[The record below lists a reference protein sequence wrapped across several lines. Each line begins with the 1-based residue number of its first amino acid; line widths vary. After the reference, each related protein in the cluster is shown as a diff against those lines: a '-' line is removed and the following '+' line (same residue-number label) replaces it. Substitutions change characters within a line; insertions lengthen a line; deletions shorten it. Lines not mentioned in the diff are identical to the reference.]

1 MRRLGVI
8 GVVVLAAGCGWLS
21 QTPLLPRNRMPPPPP
36 VTYSTYR
43 QDGWDWANVARVV
56 VLTPR
61 NESAYS
67 RADTEFQAAL
77 TAELQRLGRFEV
89 VAAPIDDSAN
99 LSTVA
104 HRGGSFDE
112 RTLLNIA
119 RTTRADVVILPT
131 ITQYSPY
138 PRPRM
143 GVVLQAVAP
152 VEGKVIASVD
162 GLWDATDGGIGEQ
175 VRAYYRQRPK
185 PLPVYVRNHEIA
197 ADDNFAADI
206 ALDSPALFQR
216 WVANVTSRLLVE
228 GDGTG
233 SAGLSLGG
241 RGAKGEGDCGPCAPA
256 R

>member
-1 MRRLGVI
+1 MRRLGVFA
-8 GVVVLAAGCGWLS
+8 VVALAAGCGWLS
-21 QTPLLPRNRMPPPPP
+21 QRTLLPRNQIPPPP

-43 QDGWDWANVARVV
+43 QDGWDWGNVARVV

-61 NESAYS
+61 NESAYT

-77 TAELQRLGRFEV
+77 TSELQRLGRFEV
-89 VAAPIDDSAN
+89 VAAPIDENAN

-131 ITQYSPY
+131 VTQYSPY

-152 VEGKVIASVD
+152 VDAKVIASVD

-175 VRAYYRQRPK
+175 VRAFYRQRAK
-185 PLPVYVRNHEIA
+185 PLPPFIRNHEIV

-216 WVANVTSRLLVE
+216 WVASVTSRLLVE
-228 GDGTG
+228 GDGKGTASPG
-233 SAGLSLGG
+233 KGG
-241 RGAKGEGDCGPCAPA
+241 ARGEGDCGQCPPA

>member
-1 MRRLGVI
+1 MRRMGVLA
-8 GVVVLAAGCGWLS
+8 VVLIAAGCGWLS
-21 QTPLLPRNRMPPPPP
+21 QSPLLPRNQMPPPPA
-36 VTYSTYR
+36 VTHSTYR
-43 QDGWDWANVARVV
+43 HEAWDWNSVARVV

-61 NESAYS
+61 NESAYT
-67 RADTEFQAAL
+67 RADVEFQAAL
-77 TAELQRLGRFEV
+77 TSELQRLGRFEV
-89 VAAPIDDSAN
+89 VAAPVDEHAH

-119 RTTRADVVILPT
+119 RTTRADVLILPT

-152 VEGKVIASVD
+152 AEGKVIASVD
-162 GLWDATDGGIGEQ
+162 GVWDTTDGGVAEQ

-185 PLPVYVRNHEIA
+185 PLPTYIRNHTIA
-197 ADDNFAADI
+197 ADDNFAADL

-216 WVANVTSRLLVE
+216 WVASVTGKLLVD
-228 GDGTG
+228 GDGRAVV
-233 SAGLSLGG
+233 SPSCQG
-241 RGAKGEGDCGPCAPA
+241 RGARGEGECPPTPPHP
-256 R
+256 